1 MHKPLAENEPRGLRL
16 RFLESSCEAER
27 VKATTAEKKAK
38 LCIDPTMP
46 ME

>member
-1 MHKPLAENEPRGLRL
+1 MCNLFLEHEPRGLRL
-16 RFLESSCEAER
+16 RFLESNCEAER

-38 LCIDPTMP
+38 LCIDPSKP